1 MKKLFIFLAIV
12 LLGLCTLLAADVQ
25 PLKVGT
31 NVLVGGPGKVTA
43 IEAVASEATGTITV
57 KRVIDS
63 WSYSTATS
71 TVTNSFTN
79 TVSWTTQT
87 VTNSIVSVV
96 DDYAVVTN
104 AVYTN
109 VVSGVTNVV
118 YDTRRLPNGT
128 RVVTNDVVTVSPVWT
143 TSSAPFWTSTV
154 TNDVV
159 THTVYTNAVGTISI
173 SGHVGTLVPENLFF
187 TAGDV
192 LVIEYD
198 GDAGLRLYSEE
209 N

>member
-12 LLGLCTLLAADVQ
+12 LLGLCTLPAADVQ

-79 TVSWTTQT
+79 TVSWTMQT

-96 DDYAVVTN
+96 DDYTVVTN

-128 RVVTNDVVTVSPVWT
+128 RVVTNEVVTVSPVWT
-143 TSSAPFWTSTV
+143 TSSAPFRTSTV

-173 SGHVGTLVPENLFF
+173 SGHVGTLAPENLFF